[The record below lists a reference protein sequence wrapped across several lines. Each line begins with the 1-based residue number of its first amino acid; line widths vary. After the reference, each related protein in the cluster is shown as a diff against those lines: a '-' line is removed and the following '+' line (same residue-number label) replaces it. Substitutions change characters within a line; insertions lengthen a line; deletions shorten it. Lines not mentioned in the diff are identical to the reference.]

1 MMLGMPQTTP
11 MLRGRYVRLRQDR
24 LDERAHALGLE
35 NDAQLAERLGLD
47 RAGISRLRSG
57 EANPGERFI
66 AAALGVLGVSFEYLF
81 EIVDAS

>member
-1 MMLGMPQTTP
+1 MAQTIP
-11 MLRGRYVRLRQDR
+11 ALRGPYVRLRLDR

-35 NDAQLAERLGLD
+35 TDMQLAAHLGLD

-66 AAALGVLGVSFEYLF
+66 AAALSELGVPFEYLF
-81 EIVDAS
+81 EIAAAP